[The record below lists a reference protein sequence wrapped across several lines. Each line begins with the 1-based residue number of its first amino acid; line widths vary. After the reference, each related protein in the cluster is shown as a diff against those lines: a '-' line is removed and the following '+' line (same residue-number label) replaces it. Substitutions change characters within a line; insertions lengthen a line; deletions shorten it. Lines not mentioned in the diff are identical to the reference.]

1 MSRDRFISDNLY
13 SMRERFKQNH
23 ADRLPVPSSPEETP
37 ETVTVQTDSPSPQT
51 ETVPAA
57 GTAPATAE
65 KPRHLPSLTAD
76 SGDRETNR
84 ERRELEGR
92 LLRDLSFI
100 DTESALA
107 RQRTE
112 AMERFRKVA
121 AELLEE
127 LNAPELSS
135 RRIDMLRIKY
145 FQAYG
150 SFEAALSRRDHS
162 QGELLQAPAAPRSN
176 WPMVTAMIVS
186 AAIVSLT
193 LLLLFGR

>member
-23 ADRLPVPSSPEETP
+23 AERLPASSSPEETP
-37 ETVTVQTDSPSPQT
+37 EAITVQTVSPSPQT

-57 GTAPATAE
+57 GTVSAE
-65 KPRHLPSLTAD
+65 IPRRLPVLTTD
-76 SGDRETNR
+76 SGDRENNR

-127 LNAPELSS
+127 LNAPELSF
-135 RRIDMLRIKY
+135 RRIDLLRIKY

-162 QGELLQAPAAPRSN
+162 QGEHLQAPANPHSN